1 VVHQQGVGTEVGVF
15 VIVQYMYILYM
26 FILYILSTASIQNKN
41 LTRNGAKPSTKNNLW
56 PSLTAK
62 NRIHAG
68 NRQADRMIY
77 LMGPQINRKCTDWM
91 DWIKQ
96 PKKQSHLSSYRLV
109 GTCFNSH
116 WSFSLLGFWS
126 LDSTYLQQFRFGTRT
141 SFAMPHSLT
150 APQVSSKS
158 LRLIDVVDRQAPLY
172 VHQEH
177 KEPELV

>member
-1 VVHQQGVGTEVGVF
+1 
-15 VIVQYMYILYM
+15 M

-41 LTRNGAKPSTKNNLW
+41 LTRNGAKTSTKNNLW

-62 NRIHAG
+62 NRIHPG
-68 NRQADRMIY
+68 NRQAGRMIY

-96 PKKQSHLSSYRLV
+96 PKNTVTFHRIGWSVLVSILTDRFHFLAFDRQIPPICSS
-109 GTCFNSH
+109 F
-116 WSFSLLGFWS
+116 
-126 LDSTYLQQFRFGTRT
+126 DSEQEPALYILRPHEPMLHFLTAQQF
-141 SFAMPHSLT
+141 
-150 APQVSSKS
+150 SSKS